1 MPGAL
6 PLAAVG
12 MAQVNCAMQPA
23 ATASPLSYGYASR
36 PMSKSAAILGGQPS
50 ALELMRMQQGGGG
63 GGGLPVA
70 NLILGPATA
79 TTSSYAPALPL
90 AAIGFAC
97 LGLPQGLV
105 LRAPFPPPARSTGA
119 FPGSE
124 RIAIQRTRYAAEWRP
139 VSPRGPSHPDPTPPI
154 GPVPQEA

>member
-1 MPGAL
+1 MFKKALLSGAFALYAVASPAQASTPLALTMPGAL

-70 NLILGPATA
+70 NLILGPEIGRASCWERVC
-79 TTSSYAPALPL
+79 TSM
-90 AAIGFAC
+90 
-97 LGLPQGLV
+97 
-105 LRAPFPPPARSTGA
+105 
-119 FPGSE
+119 
-124 RIAIQRTRYAAEWRP
+124 
-139 VSPRGPSHPDPTPPI
+139 
-154 GPVPQEA
+154 